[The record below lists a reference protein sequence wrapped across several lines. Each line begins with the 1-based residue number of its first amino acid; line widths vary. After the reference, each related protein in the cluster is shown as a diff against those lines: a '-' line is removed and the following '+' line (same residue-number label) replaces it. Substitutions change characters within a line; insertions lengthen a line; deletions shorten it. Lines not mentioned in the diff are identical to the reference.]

1 MKKIIVIIALSA
13 IAAVSVFAQ
22 ESEHKTTIRKG
33 DFSFGVNINPV
44 TLFGKSNWKPE
55 DGAFSGAFVDGVGK
69 TPKQMYILSQ
79 DPVASFKIRYHMSES
94 VALRAQFGFTGS
106 VINQKD
112 YVQDDKAV
120 YLNPDSENKVIDQ
133 VTSRLNAASLG
144 LALEFIK
151 GSGSL
156 KFNGSIGLLYAI
168 AGGEM
173 TFSYGNP
180 FDKDYNGFVPTS
192 TAYTQ
197 KLDGVNKV
205 ADDLNE
211 GGGIGKL
218 GIVYSRPTKRF
229 NAGYTNAIGLT
240 LDMGIEWF
248 FTGRMSL
255 GAALTF
261 TPIMVMF
268 QPQTYTQYEAYTT
281 IPISGGS
288 DDGGVITYN
297 DMVSPGSTG
306 LIYGTD
312 NLGFRLSLN
321 YYL

>member
-1 MKKIIVIIALSA
+1 MKKIIVSLAVLALALLSA
-13 IAAVSVFAQ
+13 AAQ
-22 ESEHKTTIRKG
+22 DSERKTTVRKG

-44 TLFGKSNWKPE
+44 TLFQKSNWKPE

-79 DPVASFKIRYHMSES
+79 DPVASFKIRYHMTDA

-112 YVQDDKAV
+112 YVQDDHAV
-120 YLNPDSENKVIDQ
+120 YLNPDSQNQVVDQ
-133 VTSRLNAASLG
+133 VTSRLNAASFG

-151 GSGSL
+151 GNGPL

-180 FDKDYNGFVPTS
+180 FNKDWNGNVPTS

-197 KLDGVNKV
+197 EV
-205 ADDLNE
+205 AETGKKPYDLNE

-218 GIVYSRPTKRF
+218 GITYSRPSKRF

-240 LDMGIEWF
+240 LDMGIEWLF
-248 FTGRMSL
+248 ASRMSL
-255 GAALTF
+255 GAAITF

-281 IPISGGS
+281 IPVVGGT
-288 DDGGVITYN
+288 DDGGVINYN
-297 DMVSPGSTG
+297 KMVSPGSTG